1 MNYNNA
7 DFEAAAGLVS
17 QLPASTLPE
26 IVFSGRSNVGK
37 SSLLNKILNRKAL
50 ARVSA
55 TPGKTITINFYKAG
69 NGRLVDL
76 PGYGYAKRS
85 KAELARFSA
94 LCEGYFQQDR
104 SIAFVVQLVDMRH
117 PATKDDMNMISFLCD
132 CGLPFVVVLT
142 KSDKL
147 NKTERAQ
154 RLADFDNQFSE
165 YENLTLIPFSSKTG
179 EGADDI
185 KSIIDECVEDFI
197 REEFP
202 YEDEDAADDVN
213 DAFESDEEV

>member
-1 MNYNNA
+1 MNFNSA

-17 QLPASTLPE
+17 QLPCSDLPE
-26 IVFSGRSNVGK
+26 VVFSGRSNVGK

-55 TPGKTITINFYKAG
+55 TPGKTVTINFYRAG

-94 LCEGYFQQDR
+94 LCEGYFQQER
-104 SIAFVVQLVDMRH
+104 SIALVVQLVDIRH
-117 PATKDDMNMISFLCD
+117 PATADDMGMISFLCD
-132 CGLPFVVVLT
+132 CGLPFAVVLT

-147 NKTERAQ
+147 NKTERQ
-154 RLADFDNQFSE
+154 KRLSDFAEQFSE
-165 YENLTLIPFSSKTG
+165 YENLTVIPFSSKTG
-179 EGADDI
+179 EGAEQI
-185 KSIIDECVEDFI
+185 RSIINQCVEH
-197 REEFP
+197 
-202 YEDEDAADDVN
+202 YQN
-213 DAFESDEEV
+213 

>member
-69 NGRLVDL
+69 DGRLVDL

-85 KAELARFSA
+85 KAELARFSD

-104 SIAFVVQLVDMRH
+104 SVALVVQLVDMRH
-117 PATKDDMNMISFLCD
+117 PATKDDMSMISFLCD
-132 CGLPFVVVLT
+132 CGLPFMVVLT

-179 EGADDI
+179 EGVDDI
-185 KSIIDECVEDFI
+185 KKIIDGCVEEFRQDEFSDDDDIIDDFI
-197 REEFP
+197 EGVK
-202 YEDEDAADDVN
+202 ED
-213 DAFESDEEV
+213 